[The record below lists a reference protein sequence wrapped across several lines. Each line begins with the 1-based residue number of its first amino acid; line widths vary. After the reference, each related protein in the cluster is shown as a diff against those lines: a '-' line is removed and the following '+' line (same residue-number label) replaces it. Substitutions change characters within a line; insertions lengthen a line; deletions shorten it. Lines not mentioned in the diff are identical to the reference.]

1 MQQIV
6 EEIQVKLSVI
16 GHQQWPLGPL
26 QQTAEALRRR
36 TVIHAF
42 PVQLLVR
49 NAGKLRNEGRQ
60 HLSCRKADKGIEIP
74 PLRAVFQGHGTDLN
88 DPVPAELNSGSFRI
102 EHHQPVKIL
111 PKFHYASQFS
121 PVA

>member
-1 MQQIV
+1 MQQVV
-6 EEIQVKLSVI
+6 EEIQVELSVI

-36 TVIHAF
+36 TVIHAL

-49 NAGKLRNEGRQ
+49 NAGKLCNEGRQ

-74 PLRAVFQGHGTDLN
+74 PLRAVFQCHSADLN
-88 DPVPAELNSGSFRI
+88 DPVPAELNAGGLRV
-102 EHHQPVKIL
+102 EYHQPVKIL